1 VESLLAVKP
10 RRQVL
15 LDPLAVP
22 RLIVA
27 SDASQDKPRQGRAG
41 VLLVGPSG
49 DRVGAFFDASEAVFQ
64 LWNQHPVKIAQ
75 LELLAVFHGL
85 CTFSDLFRNCKV
97 V

>member
-1 VESLLAVKP
+1 M
-10 RRQVL
+10 L

-64 LWNQHPVKIAQ
+64 LWNR
-75 LELLAVFHGL
+75 AVGVVSCL
-85 CTFSDLFRNCKV
+85 PWTLYLFRSVPELQSCLVHRQRCSVAV
-97 V
+97 VNQRQR